1 MNLRIADIVND
12 SIVDGPGLRFT
23 VFVQGCVHNCKGCH
37 NPDTH
42 KLYGGKIVDTDY
54 ILSEFYSNPL
64 LDGITFYG
72 GEPFLQTEPLF
83 LIAKDIKSSGF
94 NVITYTGF
102 TWEKLMENKKKNYEL
117 LKYTDI
123 LIDGPFVEELKS
135 YDIMFRGSS
144 NQRAIDV
151 FKSFS
156 ENKVVLHKFD

>member
-12 SIVDGPGLRFT
+12 SIVDGPGLRLT
-23 VFVQGCVHNCKGCH
+23 VFVQGCIHNCAGCH

-42 KLYGGKIVDTDY
+42 NLYGGKVVDTGY

-64 LDGITFYG
+64 LDGVTFSG
-72 GEPFLQTEPLF
+72 GEPFLQPEPLS
-83 LIAKDIKSSGF
+83 LIARDIKANGF

-102 TWEKLMENKKKNYEL
+102 TWEKLMEDKDKYYEL
-117 LKYTDI
+117 LSLTDI
-123 LIDGPFVEELKS
+123 LIDGPFIEALKS

-156 ENKVVLHKFD
+156 ENKVVLYEF

>member
-1 MNLRIADIVND
+1 MNLRIANIVND
-12 SIVDGPGLRFT
+12 SIVDGPGLRLT
-23 VFVQGCVHNCKGCH
+23 VFVQGCVHNCEGCH

-42 KLYGGKIVDTDY
+42 NLYGGKIVDTEY

-64 LDGITFYG
+64 LDGVTFSG
-72 GEPFLQTEPLF
+72 GEPFLQQEPLS
-83 LIAKDIKSSGF
+83 LIAEDIRANGF

-102 TWEKLMENKKKNYEL
+102 TWEKLMEEKDKYYGL
-117 LKYTDI
+117 LRHTDI
-123 LIDGPFVEELKS
+123 LIDGPFIERLKS

-156 ENKVVLHKFD
+156 ENKVILYEF